1 MIKEQIAGERSCSKR
16 ISRGKAIEDSR
27 RHDILFCNKL
37 ASYHIQAVFTFDARG
52 SSVPSIVFA
61 RVQIL
66 LIVPASG
73 EQDRIWAN
81 FRLCF
86 TRSFHPSRVWNSSE
100 ASIRPNNFLGV
111 DCIHD

>member
-16 ISRGKAIEDSR
+16 IPCGKAIEDSR
-27 RHDILFCNKL
+27 RHDILFCNEL
-37 ASYHIQAVFTFDARG
+37 VSNLIQAVFAFDTCS
-52 SSVPSIVFA
+52 SSVPSTVFA

-81 FRLCF
+81 FRLCSA
-86 TRSFHPSRVWNSSE
+86 RAFHSSHVRDSSE
-100 ASIRPNNFLGV
+100 ASSRPNNFPSV